1 MALTGD
7 RLPGSDLFTR
17 RINRAPSPLL
27 ATAVPWITIALGTL
41 VPLSPIIASA
51 PVMPPVAFMLLI
63 GWRLLRPGLL
73 PVWAGAPLGLIDDL
87 YSGQPFGS
95 AVLLWSLAMIGLELI
110 DGWLRWRGFWQ
121 DWLVACGLL
130 TAYLLLAQTLAA
142 IAGGAFHPGVLLPQL
157 LLSFIAFPLV
167 TRIIAILD
175 LLRLARI
182 RVLG

>member
-1 MALTGD
+1 MGLGGD
-7 RLPGSDLFTR
+7 RLPGSGLFPR
-17 RINRAPSPLL
+17 RINRAPSSTL
-27 ATAVPWITIALGTL
+27 ATAVPWVTIALASL
-41 VPLSPIIASA
+41 LPLSPIIASA
-51 PVMPPVAFMLLI
+51 PVLPPVAFMLLI

-121 DWLVACGLL
+121 DWLVAGAVIA
-130 TAYLLLAQTLAA
+130 AYLVLGLVAAA
-142 IAGGAFHPGVLLPQL
+142 IAGGVFDLALIVPQL
-157 LLSFIAFPLV
+157 LLSFIAFPLL
-167 TRIIAILD
+167 TRVIAILD

-182 RVLG
+182 RVLD